1 MSTVLYRKYRSRSFS
16 EIIGQEHIV
25 AILSESILQN
35 NTSHAYLFCGPRG
48 TGKTSIARIFAK
60 AVNCLN
66 FVEKKDVCNECSN
79 CISIMNEETLDIIEM
94 DAASNRGIEE
104 IRNLRD
110 NINYLP
116 TSLKKK
122 VYIIDEAHM
131 LTKEAFNALLKT
143 LEEPPEHVIF
153 ILATTEAHKIP
164 ITILS
169 RVERYDFRLGTKE
182 EVVSKL
188 KKIVKGEKKKV
199 DSEAWDVIYMKSGGS
214 FRDAESLL
222 GKIISNTQ
230 DEKITKEYVFSVL
243 GIYSEDDIAKL
254 IQAISDSN
262 FPEFKNALDSF
273 DNLSGN
279 INTLLDQA
287 LESLHSKVIEL
298 TISGKPI
305 SKYIE
310 IINLFIKTKKDIRD
324 FSDKKM
330 ILELNVINF
339 MGIKNPASLQKE
351 DKVQDTK
358 PVKNVAEKKIETTKE
373 SVGDSNLLVQIS
385 SSPDLN
391 MPRLKAILLSSSYE
405 IVGNTLV
412 IKNGYKFNVNMLQK
426 EENLKTIM
434 AITSSLNPSITEIN
448 IQQVEKSKVTEVEI
462 ETVSV
467 KIEVKSEE
475 PLVDNSDIIENIL

>member
-1 MSTVLYRKYRSRSFS
+1 
-16 EIIGQEHIV
+16 
-25 AILSESILQN
+25 
-35 NTSHAYLFCGPRG
+35 
-48 TGKTSIARIFAK
+48 
-60 AVNCLN
+60 
-66 FVEKKDVCNECSN
+66 
-79 CISIMNEETLDIIEM
+79 M

-116 TSLKKK
+116 TSLKRK

-188 KKIVKGEKKKV
+188 KKIVKAENKKI
-199 DSEAWDVIYMKSGGS
+199 DPEAWDVIYMKSGGS

-230 DEKITKEYVFSVL
+230 EDKITKEYVFNVL
-243 GIYSEDDIAKL
+243 GIYSEDDIDRL
-254 IQAISDSN
+254 VNSIMDYN
-262 FPEFKNALDSF
+262 FSEFKKALDSI

-287 LESLHSKVIEL
+287 LELLHSKVIEL
-298 TISGKPI
+298 TLSNKPI
-305 SKYIE
+305 NKHIE

-330 ILELNVINF
+330 IFELNVINF
-339 MGIKNPASLQKE
+339 MGLKNQKPNSQIKETKAIE
-351 DKVQDTK
+351 DK
-358 PVKNVAEKKIETTKE
+358 PIKNVAEKKVELKKEPIEE
-373 SVGDSNLLVQIS
+373 ASLLVKIAS
-385 SSPDLN
+385 HPEVSL
-391 MPRLKAILLSSSYE
+391 PRLKAILLNSTYE
-405 IVGNTLV
+405 IEGNKL
-412 IKNGYKFNVNMLQK
+412 IINNSYKFNVNILKK
-426 EENLKTIM
+426 EENIKLISVV
-434 AITSSLNPSITEIN
+434 AREIDSSITEII
-448 IQQVEKSKVTEVEI
+448 IQQVEKVKGNEVEI

-467 KIEVKSEE
+467 KIDVKSEE
-475 PLVDNSDIIENIL
+475 VLVDNSDIIENIL